1 MVHEK
6 GWLVPDDR
14 RSMTA
19 DTTTYL
25 LRVWL
30 PDRPGALG
38 LVASRIGAV
47 GADIVAVDIVERDG
61 GQAVDDL
68 VIQLPASRVELLTRE
83 IRAVDGVDVEELHE
97 ITSGAPDL
105 GLGVLAAA
113 TDLVRAEPG
122 EALASCLCVHAR
134 RVVRLDWAAL
144 CDGTSG
150 AVLAADGGPPPPSWL
165 VAYARG
171 VARESGTHEA
181 GPVQVGNDP
190 HLARAH
196 LGLSSLVLLAGRQ
209 ALSIRPRE
217 RALLDALVGVAGARG
232 PVDFESGATG

>member
-1 MVHEK
+1 MA
-6 GWLVPDDR
+6 D
-14 RSMTA
+14 

-38 LVASRIGAV
+38 AVASRIGAV

-61 GQAVDDL
+61 GQAVDDM
-68 VIQLPASRVELLTRE
+68 VIQLPAGRLDLLTRE

-97 ITSGAPDL
+97 ITAGAPDL

-113 TDLVRAEPG
+113 SELARAEAG
-122 EALASCLCVHAR
+122 EPLAACLCVHAR

-144 CDGTSG
+144 CDGEAG
-150 AVLAADGGPPPPSWL
+150 RVVAADGETPPISWL

-171 VARESGTHEA
+171 VAPA
-181 GPVQVGNDP
+181 GSTADAPLAAGDDP

-196 LGLSSLVLLAGRQ
+196 VDGTSLVLLAGRQ

-217 RALLDALVGVAGARG
+217 RELLDALVDVGSARG
-232 PVDFESGATG
+232 LDAGEPLGPRASSA